1 MDAARIQDG
10 VALLAVEQLYRSA
23 DLSALSFASTAEI
36 QSIDGLLGQGRAMDA
51 VRFGTKIDK
60 PGFNLFVVGPLEAR
74 MKGAVEAVL
83 KEIGSDGPRPS
94 DWVYVQN
101 FAEPHKPIAVELPQ
115 GGAPRFRDG
124 MRELID
130 DLKVALPAAFRSE
143 EYQTRR
149 GAVDTGFQKKQGE
162 AFAQLQAKASARDIG
177 ILRTPMGFALA
188 PTKDG
193 QIVRPE
199 EFAAWPE
206 EKRRNVQAAIED
218 LEKELERIVH
228 QIPQWEKEHRDEIR
242 RLNRETAQFAIGHSI
257 EETRARFADLPK
269 VLEHLERVRAAL
281 IDNVGMFVV
290 KSEDEDRAERPGL
303 SGAFEPYEVNVLVTR
318 EVEDHGVPI
327 IEELHPTLGNLT
339 GRIEYV
345 SQQGVLVT
353 NFRLIKAGALH
364 HANGRY
370 LLLDV
375 RNLLSAPFSW
385 AALKRV

>member
-1 MDAARIQDG
+1 
-10 VALLAVEQLYRSA
+10 
-23 DLSALSFASTAEI
+23 
-36 QSIDGLLGQGRAMDA
+36 
-51 VRFGTKIDK
+51 
-60 PGFNLFVVGPLEAR
+60 

-206 EKRRNVQAAIED
+206 EKRKNVQAAIED